1 MSLLDDFENICHE
14 QDDSMEVKLRR
25 FVIKDKYPIIM
36 GMSDYIRK
44 YYTTDAFDVEM
55 KESIHQRELPDR
67 GRVYIVVNS
76 AIDNLTSKVQT
87 QPIASYNIA
96 IDGTWTSISH
106 EEYIMYL
113 KYHGEFWKNADHSTE
128 RISSFV
134 SDLILYGEFV
144 DMFHDRNALVYSE
157 SNGRGNWRL

>member
-14 QDDSMEVKLRR
+14 QDDSMEVKLRK

-36 GMSDYIRK
+36 GMPEYISK
-44 YYTTDAFDVEM
+44 YCTTDSYDVEM
-55 KESIHQRELPDR
+55 KESIHRRELPDE

-87 QPIASYNIA
+87 HPIASYNIA
-96 IDGTWTSISH
+96 IDGTWTPISH
-106 EEYIMYL
+106 EGYIMYL
-113 KYHGEFWKNADHSTE
+113 KYHEEFWKNADHSTE

-134 SDLILYGEFV
+134 SDLILYGRFT
-144 DMFHDRNALVYSE
+144 DMFHDRNTLVYSE